1 MLASF
6 LLKPNE
12 HQVNLLPASDFMD
25 SRLSELL
32 AEAVSL
38 AETADGLSKRL
49 AAVKSKLANVEHAAV
64 GSFPLHSAVEM
75 NQSLSFLNSIAHLFP
90 LARDVLDA
98 DGKTALAA
106 ALAKKVSD
114 DVL

>member
-1 MLASF
+1 
-6 LLKPNE
+6 
-12 HQVNLLPASDFMD
+12 MD

-75 NQSLSFLNSIAHLFP
+75 NQPNSIAHLFP

>member
-75 NQSLSFLNSIAHLFP
+75 NQPPF
-90 LARDVLDA
+90 
-98 DGKTALAA
+98 
-106 ALAKKVSD
+106 
-114 DVL
+114 